1 MGRYSWDAGLF
12 EKDKT
17 LAQRAMALP
26 QNKKCFPASALGS
39 TMEGMTLPQR
49 VDPDAVLFGAILR
62 RERLAR
68 GWTIRKLAQRAGM
81 NAQYLGMV
89 EAGRNVPSLSLILEV
104 CEVLGADAGAM
115 IREVAE
121 ARRMPKA

>member
-1 MGRYSWDAGLF
+1 
-12 EKDKT
+12 
-17 LAQRAMALP
+17 
-26 QNKKCFPASALGS
+26 
-39 TMEGMTLPQR
+39 MTLPSR
-49 VDPDAVLFGAILR
+49 TDPDAVRFGAILR

-81 NAQYLGMV
+81 NAQYLGVV
-89 EAGRNVPSLSLILEV
+89 EAGGNIPSLSTILEV

-121 ARRMPKA
+121 ARRMPKGKTS

>member
-1 MGRYSWDAGLF
+1 
-12 EKDKT
+12 
-17 LAQRAMALP
+17 MALP
-26 QNKKCFPASALGS
+26 QNKKCFPASAHGS
-39 TMEGMTLPQR
+39 TIGWMTLSQR
-49 VDPDAVLFGAILR
+49 IDPDAVLFGVILR

-115 IREVAE
+115 VGEVAE
-121 ARRMPKA
+121 ARRKPKA

>member
-1 MGRYSWDAGLF
+1 MPLSR
-12 EKDKT
+12 T
-17 LAQRAMALP
+17 
-26 QNKKCFPASALGS
+26 
-39 TMEGMTLPQR
+39 T
-49 VDPDAVLFGAILR
+49 DPDAVRFGAILR

-81 NAQYLGMV
+81 NAQYLGVV
-89 EAGRNVPSLSLILEV
+89 EAGGNIPSLSTILEV

-121 ARRMPKA
+121 ARRMPPAKTS

>member
-1 MGRYSWDAGLF
+1 
-12 EKDKT
+12 
-17 LAQRAMALP
+17 
-26 QNKKCFPASALGS
+26 
-39 TMEGMTLPQR
+39 MTLSQR
-49 VDPDAVLFGAILR
+49 IDPDAVLFGVILR

-115 IREVAE
+115 VGEVAE
-121 ARRMPKA
+121 ARRKPKA